1 MKLSVVVTSW
11 CIIERKG
18 IGVPM
23 EQALDKEYNK
33 SAKCPGGVIE
43 ITRKKWSIAKW
54 NLLKHEKSKYTH
66 FLDDLCKNKRLE
78 EYSVH
83 HEFSTTQTKK
93 DEKDIQTI
101 KNYIAS
107 KCKVSNPGK
116 LIHTINSVTLPDEE
130 ADNCIKRSEKHNLE
144 YRESRIIGIS
154 KSLFDTISL
163 K

>member
-1 MKLSVVVTSW
+1 M
-11 CIIERKG
+11 
-18 IGVPM
+18 
-23 EQALDKEYNK
+23 
-33 SAKCPGGVIE
+33 
-43 ITRKKWSIAKW
+43 
-54 NLLKHEKSKYTH
+54 KHEKSKYTH

-130 ADNCIKRSEKHNLE
+130 ADNCIKRGEKHNLE

-154 KSLFDTISL
+154 KSLFDNISL